1 MEQKKLRETIWQRVV
16 LDLNNQSQIQVHC
29 ALLSPPITYWPLQ
42 SPKTTSLYICD
53 CVSVTLKINHTH
65 CCHATLAAHK
75 THRYNWLHC
84 TLYPLWTGQ
93 LANENN
99 SAVTGREPNPW
110 PCLSDNQAWQIISKK
125 KWGRREDKRTVS
137 VRQERNLG
145 WKETRWNKIL
155 FIVCYGRPRVMTVWL
170 WADGKPP
177 DDNTHTITPHKHT
190 GRSGWKEDLL
200 FHNDHSEG
208 HNHVIS
214 PTSKVEEAQS
224 LVFRDLQESRGRL
237 CEGIAQ
243 WEKDKQKAPKR
254 VRACIKMW
262 LYEVCVCVRGGD

>member
-1 MEQKKLRETIWQRVV
+1 MEQRKLRETIWQRVV

-125 KWGRREDKRTVS
+125 NGEEEKTKGLFQSDRKEIWDEKRRGETKYCSLSAMGGQGWWQCECGLMANLQMTTHIPSPHTNTREGLVGKRICCFTTTTV
-137 VRQERNLG
+137 
-145 WKETRWNKIL
+145 
-155 FIVCYGRPRVMTVWL
+155 RVTTM
-170 WADGKPP
+170 
-177 DDNTHTITPHKHT
+177 
-190 GRSGWKEDLL
+190 
-200 FHNDHSEG
+200 
-208 HNHVIS
+208 
-214 PTSKVEEAQS
+214 S
-224 LVFRDLQESRGRL
+224 LPQP
-237 CEGIAQ
+237 A
-243 WEKDKQKAPKR
+243 K
-254 VRACIKMW
+254 
-262 LYEVCVCVRGGD
+262 

>member
-1 MEQKKLRETIWQRVV
+1 MEQRKLRESIWQRVV

-125 KWGRREDKRTVS
+125 MGKKRRQKDCFSQTGKKSGMKRDEVKQNIVHCLLWEAKGDDSVS
-137 VRQERNLG
+137 VG
-145 WKETRWNKIL
+145 WWQTSRWQHTYHHPTQTHRK
-155 FIVCYGRPRVMTVWL
+155 VWL
-170 WADGKPP
+170 ERGSVVSQRPQWGSQPCHYP
-177 DDNTHTITPHKHT
+177 NQQSR
-190 GRSGWKEDLL
+190 G
-200 FHNDHSEG
+200 
-208 HNHVIS
+208 S
-214 PTSKVEEAQS
+214 PEPGIPRLA
-224 LVFRDLQESRGRL
+224 RESRAFVWGNCPMR
-237 CEGIAQ
+237 E
-243 WEKDKQKAPKR
+243 R
-254 VRACIKMW
+254 
-262 LYEVCVCVRGGD
+262 